1 MSVLCRM
8 KVSLPDPAVLAC
20 FDTSACNSHTT
31 SGAQQLRGPTSLLN
45 NPAFV
50 AEAGMAPASLYQTNQ
65 TPFFACFRLP
75 IQFESSACV
84 EEYSQIAVRA
94 LLTPCICGA

>member
-1 MSVLCRM
+1 M

-20 FDTSACNSHTT
+20 FDTSASSCSDSHTT

-50 AEAGMAPASLYQTNQ
+50 AEAGMAPALVLYELNPMLCMLQA
-65 TPFFACFRLP
+65 AC
-75 IQFESSACV
+75 SA
-84 EEYSQIAVRA
+84 
-94 LLTPCICGA
+94 